1 MNKYFDNTPMLKAIL
16 KWKWHIVIITIIAA
30 IAGAIFSGPTFI
42 TPKYKSEAVVYPNNL
57 SERYGFS
64 DETFTEQMLQIME
77 SQEIVDSI
85 IKIFDLMDHYEIGKN
100 YKYAKT
106 AVLGEYHDRISV
118 SKTPYDAAKIKV
130 LDKDPEIACA
140 IVNEII
146 RLYNVKFGEIYRGM
160 KMDEAKMYEK
170 NLAKKYEFIDSL
182 KKELTKITSDGNMI
196 NYLYLSKGNSIAYF
210 DEGNDNNPENISNA
224 IALVELI
231 ASETA
236 AYSEERIEYDRAL
249 RKAEGDIKFLNVVSR
264 PFVADKKA
272 TPVRWIIVVLSG
284 ISAFL
289 CSVLSVVLIEKF
301 SVKE

>member
-1 MNKYFDNTPMLKAIL
+1 MDKYFDNTPMLKAVF
-16 KWKWHIVIITIIAA
+16 KWKWHIIIITIIAA
-30 IAGAIFSGPTFI
+30 IAGGIFSGPRFI
-42 TPKYKSEAVVYPNNL
+42 TPKYKSEAVVYPNGQ

-64 DETFTEQMLQIME
+64 GETFTEQMLQVME

-85 IKIFDLMDHYEIGKN
+85 IEIFDLMHHYEIDKN

-106 AVLGEYHDRISV
+106 AVLGEYHDRISI

-146 RLYNVKFGEIYRGM
+146 RLYNVKAGEIYRGM
-160 KMDEAKMYEK
+160 KMEEAKMYKK

-182 KKELTKITSDGNMI
+182 KKELSRITNDDNMI

-210 DEGNDNNPENISNA
+210 NEGNNNNPENITNA

-231 ASETA
+231 ANETA

-249 RKAEGDIKFLNVVSR
+249 RKAEGETTFLNVISR

-272 TPVRWIIVVLSG
+272 TPVRWIIVALCG
-284 ISAFL
+284 IGAFL
-289 CSVLSVVLIEKF
+289 LSALGAATIEKF
-301 SVKE
+301 NVKK